1 MNVWVILQQ
10 MLTLAVMMTIGFYL
24 HKKEW
29 IDEDTYGKLSRMV
42 VNIFNPLLII
52 DGVINKSF
60 TRQSGNIGENLVFM
74 LLYFVVLLML
84 GGMLAPFFA
93 RRREERNIYQLM
105 TVFSNVGF
113 MGIPIITSIYGKESM
128 IYITFYILGYNVLLY
143 TLGVWLFQSE
153 RKGISLRGLLKNMLN
168 PGVVASILGILLF
181 LWNPPVP
188 QFAKSL
194 CSYMGTAT
202 VPLSMI
208 LIGFSLADTNWR
220 ALFGNVRMLLFVA
233 VKMLAIPIGAALCLK
248 YFAFSSVIEGIFV
261 LQLAMPVGSILA
273 LMAVENGRDG
283 EICTNGIV
291 LSTLASVVTV
301 PIVCIFL

>member
-29 IDEDTYGKLSRMV
+29 MDEDTYGKLSRMV

-60 TRQSGNIGENLVFM
+60 TRQSGNIGENLIFM
-74 LLYFVVLLML
+74 LLYFVVLLVL

-248 YFAFSSVIEGIFV
+248 YLAFSSVIEGIFV

-301 PIVCIFL
+301 PIVCMFL

>member
-1 MNVWVILQQ
+1 MDVWVILQQ
-10 MLTLAVMMTIGFYL
+10 MLTLAAMMAIGFYL

-29 IDEDTYGKLSRMV
+29 MEEDTYGKLSRMV

-74 LLYFVVLLML
+74 LLYFVLLLVL
-84 GGMLAPFFA
+84 GGMLAPLFA
-93 RRREERNIYQLM
+93 KRREERNIYQLM

-153 RKGISLRGLLKNMLN
+153 KKGVSPRVLLKNMFN
-168 PGVVASILGILLF
+168 PGVMASILGILLF

-208 LIGFSLADTNWR
+208 LIGFSLADTNWK
-220 ALFGNVRMLLFVA
+220 ALFGNMRMLLFVA
-233 VKMLAIPIGAALCLK
+233 VKMLAIPIGAALWLK
-248 YFAFSSVIEGIFV
+248 HLDISAMVKGIFV

-273 LMAVENGRDG
+273 LMAVENDRGG

-291 LSTLASVVTV
+291 LSTLVSVVTV
-301 PIVCIFL
+301 PIVCMFL

>member
-10 MLTLAVMMTIGFYL
+10 MLTLAAMMAIGFYL

-29 IDEDTYGKLSRMV
+29 MEEDTYGKLSRMV

-74 LLYFVVLLML
+74 LLYFVLLLVL
-84 GGMLAPFFA
+84 GGMLAPLFA
-93 RRREERNIYQLM
+93 KRREERNIYQLM

-113 MGIPIITSIYGKESM
+113 MGIPIITGIYGKESM

-153 RKGISLRGLLKNMLN
+153 KKGVSPRVLLKNMLN

-181 LWNPPVP
+181 LWNPTVP

-220 ALFGNVRMLLFVA
+220 ALFGNMRMLLFVT

-248 YFAFSSVIEGIFV
+248 NLDISAMVKGIFV

-273 LMAVENGRDG
+273 LMAAENGRHG

-301 PIVCIFL
+301 PVVCFFL

>member
-10 MLTLAVMMTIGFYL
+10 MLTLAVMMAIGFYL

>member
-29 IDEDTYGKLSRMV
+29 MDEDTYGKLSRMV

-60 TRQSGNIGENLVFM
+60 TRQSGNIGENLIFM
-74 LLYFVVLLML
+74 LLYFVVLLVL

-188 QFAKSL
+188 QSAKSL

-248 YFAFSSVIEGIFV
+248 YLAFSSVIEGIFV

-301 PIVCIFL
+301 PIVCMFL

>member
-10 MLTLAVMMTIGFYL
+10 MLTLAVMMAIGCYL

-29 IDEDTYGKLSRMV
+29 MDEDTYGKLSRMV

-60 TRQSGNIGENLVFM
+60 TRQSGNIWENLVFM
-74 LLYFVVLLML
+74 LLYFMLLLVL
-84 GGMLAPFFA
+84 GGILAPLFA
-93 RRREERNIYQLM
+93 KKREERNIYQLM
-105 TVFSNVGF
+105 MVFSNVGF
-113 MGIPIITSIYGKESM
+113 MGTPIITSIYGKESM

-143 TLGVWLFQSE
+143 TLGVWLFRSE
-153 RKGISLRGLLKNMLN
+153 RKRVSLRELRKNMLN

-188 QFAKSL
+188 QFARSL

-208 LIGFSLADTNWR
+208 LIGFSLADTKWR

-233 VKMLAIPIGAALCLK
+233 VKMLVIPMGAALCLK
-248 YFAFSSVIEGIFV
+248 YLAFSSVIEGIFV
-261 LQLAMPVGSILA
+261 LQLAMPVGSILS
-273 LMAVENGRDG
+273 LMAVENGRNG

-291 LSTLASVVTV
+291 LSTLASVVTI
-301 PIVCIFL
+301 PIVCMFL

>member
-1 MNVWVILQQ
+1 
-10 MLTLAVMMTIGFYL
+10 
-24 HKKEW
+24 
-29 IDEDTYGKLSRMV
+29 
-42 VNIFNPLLII
+42 
-52 DGVINKSF
+52 
-60 TRQSGNIGENLVFM
+60 
-74 LLYFVVLLML
+74 
-84 GGMLAPFFA
+84 
-93 RRREERNIYQLM
+93 
-105 TVFSNVGF
+105 
-113 MGIPIITSIYGKESM
+113 
-128 IYITFYILGYNVLLY
+128 
-143 TLGVWLFQSE
+143 
-153 RKGISLRGLLKNMLN
+153 MLN